1 MPYLNLASL
10 QAVWVYVVSLPV
22 IFINAPHNSI
32 MRGAPKTMTTLDSTG
47 TGMFFAGLLIET
59 YADLQKFSFRQD
71 PANKGKWC
79 NDGKYAYF
87 FFKSIFDIVI
97 NIHV

>member
-1 MPYLNLASL
+1 MFLLTEEIIIVL
-10 QAVWVYVVSLPV
+10 CFQAVWVYVVSLPV
-22 IFINAPHNSI
+22 IFINAPHNAISK
-32 MRGAPKTMTTLDSTG
+32 GAPKTMTTIDSTG

-79 NDGKYAYF
+79 DDGEVHFVTFLRNVSSK
-87 FFKSIFDIVI
+87 
-97 NIHV
+97 